1 MTSSSA
7 AATTY
12 YKKDDNKTD
21 QQTTAED
28 VHRKTSLELNAKEQ
42 EGQDVLMKLYEG
54 KENMEY
60 KDNIGKNNGKE
71 LPATPAEL
79 PEGFGSLLYEQ
90 FSKRPRDFV
99 PIRRGLIPPSHKD
112 FMVRDNVNKHL
123 AMDFGRDNDKSMNS
137 RAGKQSQHC

>member
-1 MTSSSA
+1 MSIRWHHRQLLPPR
-7 AATTY
+7 TT
-12 YKKDDNKTD
+12 KRKDETH

-28 VHRKTSLELNAKEQ
+28 VHKKTSLELNAKEQ
-42 EGQDVLMKLYEG
+42 KGRDILMKLYEG

-90 FSKRPRDFV
+90 FYKRPRDLV
-99 PIRRGLIPPSHKD
+99 PIRRGLIPPSHKE
-112 FMVRDNVNKHL
+112 FMVRDSVNK
-123 AMDFGRDNDKSMNS
+123 
-137 RAGKQSQHC
+137 